1 MKTRSHSDIIEDA
14 GGVSAVRKALADRG
28 LDLPDETVRSWPKR
42 QQGHGSIPPEYWPSL
57 VLLEMA
63 TLAELADAAEA
74 RRFPD
79 LAAQRA
85 QVPSSAG
92 AAA

>member
-1 MKTRSHSDIIEDA
+1 MTMRSHSSIIEDA

-42 QQGHGSIPPEYWPSL
+42 QHGHGSIPPEYWPSL
-57 VLLEMA
+57 VSLELA
-63 TLAELADAAEA
+63 TLAELAQAAEA

-85 QVPSSAG
+85 QVPSEG